1 LDVFAMKKIK
11 PVFHLLSLSFIL
23 FTAILLNACATSP
36 KFDIVGIDATIT
48 PQRAVIENQ
57 SLQGE
62 PVLWGGV
69 VIVSTN
75 LKDSTQ
81 IEILAYPLDSNQ
93 RPNREQEPLGR
104 FLAEHVGYLETT
116 DYAQGRLITIKGTL
130 GDQRS
135 GRVGEAEYVYPVV
148 TIMQQHLWS
157 GSSKSQV
164 QFGFGLMF
172 HN

>member
-1 LDVFAMKKIK
+1 MKKIK
-11 PVFHLLSLSFIL
+11 PVFHLLQLLFIL

-36 KFDIVGIDATIT
+36 KFDIVGIDTTIT
-48 PQRAVIENQ
+48 PQRAVNESQ

-104 FLAEHVGYLETT
+104 FLAEHAGYLETT

-130 GDQRS
+130 GGQRS

-148 TIMQQHLWS
+148 IIMQQHLWS
-157 GSSKSQV
+157 DSSKSQV
-164 QFGFGLMF
+164 QFGFGLMI